1 LSSFYYQLLSGFG
14 VASALEEDVQNLA
27 FIVDGAPEPIALL
40 LDDDH
45 HLVEVPVI
53 AGPRAGP
60 AQIGGDDSAKPQEP
74 AAEGLLGDVQAALGE
89 HLLDIAEA
97 QIHLQQCRIPSY

>member
-27 FIVDGAPEPIALL
+27 FIIDGAPQPIALPL
-40 LDDDH
+40 DDH
-45 HLVEVPVI
+45 HHLIEGPVI

-60 AQIGGDDSAKPQEP
+60 PQIGGDDSSKLREP
-74 AAEGLLGDVQAALGE
+74 AAEGLLGDVQAALGA

-97 QIHLQQCRIPSY
+97 